1 MAGYKETPRQK
12 MIGMMYLVLTA
23 LLALNVS
30 KDILQAF
37 VTVNDGLEQT
47 NRTFE
52 GKNQR
57 LYSDFAIQLD
67 QQADKVKPFYDR
79 AMQAQKLSDDMVKYI
94 KNLMTDVIAYT
105 EFGVNVTNDNSH
117 RSSEKWKLAYDIK
130 LDDVKKKDNYD
141 KPIVI
146 LIPDQAN
153 EKTGRAYELNMAL
166 QKYKE
171 DMAALIPDTGVR
183 RIVKASLGF
192 NHNRGWNKEV
202 KRDMS
207 WEFNT
212 FYHTVLAANVVI
224 FNKMIAEV
232 RNAEAEIVTQLMS
245 GISRTDFKFDQIDA
259 KIVPISMMIP
269 QGSQYEATLFVAA
282 YDTKTPIKAV
292 INGQTITGES
302 GKVVYKTASG
312 AEGDH
317 KINGQIFVFNPAT
330 GEDKAYDFNTSYSV
344 FKPTATVAATNMN
357 VFYRNL
363 ENPLSVSVPG
373 VSHGSVSVSISA
385 GHTLISKGGGI
396 YTVKP
401 GPGKEAVITVSAKI
415 GDRTQTMGSYPYRIR
430 NVPPPTPYFA
440 GKKGGTIS
448 KAQVVANPVCQAVL
462 EEFLFEGVKFNV
474 TGFNFVIK
482 EKSGVLTSIPQRTS
496 RLDGGALAKVQAAS
510 RGERIF
516 IEEIKASGPG
526 GVIVSLPSV
535 ILKLE

>member
-52 GKNQR
+52 GKNQM
-57 LYSDFAIQLD
+57 LYSDFEQQLD

-79 AMQAQKLSDDMVKYI
+79 AMQAKKLSDDMVKYI
-94 KNLMTDVIAYT
+94 KDLMTDVVAYT
-105 EFGVNVTNDNSH
+105 EFGVKVESNNSH
-117 RSSEKWKLAYDIK
+117 RTSEKWKLAQDIK
-130 LDDVKKKDNYD
+130 LDDIKKKDDYD
-141 KPIVI
+141 KPIVV

-153 EKTGRAYELNMAL
+153 EKTGRAYELKMAL
-166 QKYKE
+166 EKYKKAMT
-171 DMAALIPDTGVR
+171 DLIPDTAVR
-183 RIVKASLGF
+183 RQTDLGF
-192 NHNRGWNKEV
+192 NYVRGWNKEV
-202 KRDMS
+202 KREMS

-232 RNAEAEIVTQLMS
+232 RNAEAEIVTKLMS
-245 GISRTDFKFDQIDA
+245 GISRRDFKFDKIDA
-259 KIVPISMMIP
+259 KIVPVSMMIP

-282 YDTKTPIKAV
+282 YDTKSNIKAV
-292 INGQTITGES
+292 INGQTIPGDS
-302 GKVVYKTASG
+302 GKVVYTTGSG

-317 KINGQIFVFNPAT
+317 KVDGQIFVFDPSS
-330 GEDKAYDFNTSYSV
+330 GKEKAYDFSTSYSV
-344 FKPTATVAATNMN
+344 FKPTATVAATKMN

-373 VSHGSVSVSISA
+373 VSHGSISVSISA
-385 GHTLISKGGGI
+385 GHTLISKGGGQFI
-396 YTVKP
+396 VKP
-401 GPGKEAVITVSAKI
+401 GAGKEATISVSAKI
-415 GDRTQTMGSYPYRIR
+415 GDRTQSMGSYLYRIR
-430 NVPPPTPYFA
+430 NIPPPTPTFA
-440 GKKGGTIS
+440 GKKGGVIP
-448 KAQVVANPVCQAVL
+448 KAQVLTAPLCQAVL
-462 EEFLFEGVKFNV
+462 EEFLFEDVKFSV
-474 TGFNFVIK
+474 TSFNFVIK
-482 EKSGVLTSIPQRTS
+482 EKSGVLSSIPQRGN
-496 RLDGGALAKVQAAS
+496 RLNAGAIAKVQAAS

-516 IEEIKASGPG
+516 IEEIKAQGPG
-526 GVIVSLPSV
+526 GEMKSLPSV

>member
-52 GKNQR
+52 SKNQK
-57 LYSDFAIQLD
+57 LYSDFDKQLKL
-67 QQADKVKPFYDR
+67 QQEKVKPFYDR
-79 AMQAQKLSDDMVKYI
+79 AMKAKELSDNMVKYI
-94 KNLMTDVIAYT
+94 KDLMTDVIAYT
-105 EFGVNVTNDNSH
+105 EFGVKVQKDNSH
-117 RSSEKWKLAYDIK
+117 RTSDKWKLAYDIK
-130 LDDVKKKDNYD
+130 LDDVKQKDNYD
-141 KPIVI
+141 KPILI

-153 EKTGRAYELNMAL
+153 EKTGKAYELKMAL
-166 QKYKE
+166 EKYKV
-171 DMAALIPDTGVR
+171 DMKNLIPDTTERNKVD
-183 RIVKASLGF
+183 LGF
-192 NHNRGWNKEV
+192 NFVRGWNKEV
-202 KRDMS
+202 KREMS

-232 RNAEAEIVTQLMS
+232 RNAEAEIVAKLIS
-245 GISRTDFKFDQIDA
+245 GITLDDYKFDRIDA
-259 KIVPISMMIP
+259 KIVPVSMMIP
-269 QGSQYEATLFVAA
+269 QGGQYEATLFVAA
-282 YDTKTPIKAV
+282 YDTKGKTRAV
-292 INGQTITGES
+292 INGQTIPGDS
-302 GKVVYKTASG
+302 GRVIFKAPSG

-317 KINGQIFVFNPAT
+317 KVEGQIFVLDPYGNEKGYEFSS
-330 GEDKAYDFNTSYSV
+330 SYSV

-373 VSHGSVSVSISA
+373 VSHGSISVSISA
-385 GHTLISKGGGI
+385 GHTLISKGGGL

-401 GPGKEAVITVSAKI
+401 GPGRDAIITVSAKI

-440 GKKGGTIS
+440 GKKGGTIP
-448 KAQVVANPVCQAVL
+448 KAQVLANPVCQAVL
-462 EEFLFEGVKFNV
+462 EEFLFPDVKYNV

-482 EKSGVLTSIPQRTS
+482 EKSGVLTSIPQRGG
-496 RLDGGALAKVQAAS
+496 RLDGAAVSKVQAAS